1 MVDVQGM
8 IFVEQNTRM
17 MKKRLPSVLF
27 LIFAGLLVS
36 SCATNSTLTIQPR
49 EEFILGE
56 FQNSR
61 FSAEV
66 TNLSGEEITVSIIDT
81 ASGEQVQ
88 GFGLPGRNSARITV
102 SKQETV
108 VFTNL
113 SDETVR
119 VRARLGRTVEGMR
132 FQTVPGD

>member
-1 MVDVQGM
+1 MTL
-8 IFVEQNTRM
+8 VEQNTPM
-17 MKKRLPSVLF
+17 MKRQLTAVL
-27 LIFAGLLVS
+27 LVTLAGLLVS
-36 SCATNSTLTIQPR
+36 SCATNSTLTIQPG
-49 EEFILGE
+49 EEFVLGE
-56 FQNSR
+56 YQNSR

-66 TNLSGEEITVSIIDT
+66 TNLSGEEIMVSIIDT
-81 ASGEQVQ
+81 ASGTQVQ

-108 VFTNL
+108 VFRNF

-132 FQTVPGD
+132 FQGVSDN